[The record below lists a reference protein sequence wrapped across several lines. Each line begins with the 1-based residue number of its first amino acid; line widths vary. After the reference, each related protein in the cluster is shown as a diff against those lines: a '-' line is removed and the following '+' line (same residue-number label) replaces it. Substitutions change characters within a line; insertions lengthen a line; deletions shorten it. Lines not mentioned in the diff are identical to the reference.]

1 MADYQNEMLG
11 TQY

>member
-11 TQY
+11 VQY